1 MGNRVYYGEYTLKHW
16 LDLILKKNIVLPEYQ
31 RYFVWDENRVKT
43 LIETFN
49 RNQFVPPIT
58 IGAYTKG
65 NTVQNLIID
74 GQQRLTS
81 LLLACLNIFPD
92 KAKYAKL
99 VENYFLRYA
108 ILILIDK
115 IVIALYKK
123 YLSVMELF

>member
-49 RNQFVPPIT
+49 KNQFVPPIT

-81 LLLACLNIFPD
+81 LLLTLQD
-92 KAKYAKL
+92 GRL
-99 VENYFLRYA
+99 VYTLFA
-108 ILILIDK
+108 S
-115 IVIALYKK
+115 
-123 YLSVMELF
+123 LSERRLSQRR